1 MEMRLRVNTLL
12 LLNLNAF
19 FLKKVLYYMKVIII
33 WDIFAEFGKK
43 IARKIQSY
51 KEGEIYK
58 KLLIKIHLIAYY
70 DDHKKNIPI
79 VNFV

>member
-1 MEMRLRVNTLL
+1 
-12 LLNLNAF
+12 
-19 FLKKVLYYMKVIII
+19 MKVIII

-70 DDHKKNIPI
+70 DDHKKKNTNSKFRMIFYI
-79 VNFV
+79 YLI